1 MRKTKK
7 INNKKT
13 NWKIKRGRAAIWLL
27 AGFFVLCGGCARK
40 ADVQLAGMSAET
52 MYEAE
57 GADADGG
64 KTDARAMADSALAKA
79 SDSSKVRE
87 NTKMTGDMAADSGLP
102 DESVLKEKDSPDG
115 AEDSAAEQMAETE
128 KLIYVHVCGA
138 VQHPGVYPMAE
149 GTRVYE
155 AVALAGGFLP
165 EADEQWLNQAAVI
178 GDAQKLYV
186 YSKEET
192 RQMEAEP
199 LRNSWTGGE
208 EAAQNPGT
216 AGDADVS
223 LSDGGDLVDLN
234 TASKEELMTLP
245 GIGEAKAEAILQYR
259 SEHGGF
265 SCAEDLLQI
274 SGIKEGVFSRIK
286 DRITVR

>member
-1 MRKTKK
+1 MQKTEKIKDKK
-7 INNKKT
+7 KRNWKT
-13 NWKIKRGRAAIWLL
+13 NRKIKRGRAVIWLL

-40 ADVQLAGMSAET
+40 KEPQMSGVSAESV
-52 MYEAE
+52 YEAS
-57 GADADGG
+57 GADADGERADMQAGIDSELAEDSDGSG
-64 KTDARAMADSALAKA
+64 KQENAKT
-79 SDSSKVRE
+79 VE
-87 NTKMTGDMAADSGLP
+87 GTAADSVLP
-102 DESVLKEKDSPDG
+102 
-115 AEDSAAEQMAETE
+115 ETE

-138 VQHPGVYPMAE
+138 VQRPGVYPMAE

-192 RQMEAEP
+192 RQMETDP
-199 LRNSWTGGE
+199 LRDSWPGG
-208 EAAQNPGT
+208 ADSAQSPGT
-216 AGDADVS
+216 AGDADAPS
-223 LSDGGDLVDLN
+223 SAGAALVNLN

-259 SEHGGF
+259 SEHGAF
-265 SCAEDLLQI
+265 SDAQELLQI